1 MSSKL
6 HNIQITNFHTE
17 SGAVYNVIPL
27 SYQIFGPELGSAPI
41 VLVNHA
47 LTANSEVIGEQG
59 WWNDLIGENKLIDTS
74 VYTVLAFN
82 IPGNGFDGFLIDG
95 YKDFFARDIAEIF
108 NEGLQLL
115 EVSSLY
121 ACIGGS
127 VGGGIAWELAALN
140 PTLIQNLIPIA
151 SDWKS
156 SDWMMAN
163 TLLQDLILNNSSN
176 PLHDARIHAM
186 LCYRTPDS
194 FKKRFD
200 RTINEELGIFNIES
214 WLLHHGKKLK
224 DRFQLASYKLL
235 NQLLGSIDIT
245 RNRNDFLKVASKIEA
260 NIHVVGVDS
269 DLFFTAQENKE
280 TVEELSKVKSNV
292 FYHEVKSIHG
302 HDAFLIEFEQLGK
315 LLNNVFN
322 KQLVSP

>member
-1 MSSKL
+1 MKNEL
-6 HNIQITNFHTE
+6 QHIKITNFQTE
-17 SGAVYNVIPL
+17 SGAVYNTIPL
-27 SYQIFGPELGSAPI
+27 SYQVFGPTLGSAPV

-47 LTANSEVIGEQG
+47 LTGNSEVIGEQG
-59 WWNDLIGENKLIDTS
+59 WWNELIGYDKLIDTT

-82 IPGNGFDGFLIDG
+82 IPGNGFDGFLVEN
-95 YKDFFARDIAEIF
+95 YKNFKARDVAQIF
-108 NEGLQLL
+108 NLGLKQLKIN
-115 EVSSLY
+115 SLF

-140 PTLIQNLIPIA
+140 PILIENLIPIA

-156 SDWMMAN
+156 SDWMLAN

-176 PLHDARIHAM
+176 PVHDARIQAM

-194 FKKRFD
+194 FKGRFN
-200 RTINEELGIFNIES
+200 RTINNELGIFNIES

-235 NQLLGSIDIT
+235 NQLLSSIDIT
-245 RNRNDFLKVASKIEA
+245 RERNEFLEVASKIEA
-260 NIHVVGVDS
+260 NIHLVGVDS

-280 TVEELSKVKSNV
+280 TVEELSTVKSNV
-292 FYHEVKSIHG
+292 FYYEIKSIHG
-302 HDAFLIEFEQLGK
+302 HDAFLIEFGQLEK
-315 LLNNVFN
+315 LLKNVFN

>member
-1 MSSKL
+1 MPSKL
-6 HNIQITNFHTE
+6 NNIQITNFQTE

-27 SYQIFGPELGSAPI
+27 SYQVFGPDLGSAPI
-41 VLVNHA
+41 VLINHA
-47 LTANSEVIGEQG
+47 LTANSEVIGEHG
-59 WWNDLIGENKLIDTS
+59 WWNDLIGQNKLIDTS

-82 IPGNGFDGFLIDG
+82 IPGNGFDGFLIDN
-95 YKDFFARDIAEIF
+95 YKDFSARDIADIF
-108 NEGLQLL
+108 NQGLQLL
-115 EVSSLY
+115 KISGLY

-140 PTLIQNLIPIA
+140 PALIQNLIPIA

-156 SDWMMAN
+156 SDWMLAN

-176 PLHDARIHAM
+176 PVHDARIQAM
-186 LCYRTPDS
+186 LCYRTPNS
-194 FKKRFD
+194 FKRRFN
-200 RTINEELGIFNIES
+200 RTINEDLGIFNIES

-245 RNRNDFLKVASKIEA
+245 RNRNDFLEVASKIKA
-260 NIHVVGVDS
+260 AIHVVGVDS

-280 TVEELSKVKSNV
+280 TVEELSKVKTNV
-292 FYHEVKSIHG
+292 FYHEIKSIHG
-302 HDAFLIEFEQLGK
+302 HDAFLIEFDQLEK

>member
-6 HNIQITNFHTE
+6 NNIQITNFQTE

-27 SYQIFGPELGSAPI
+27 SYQVFGPDLGSAPI

-47 LTANSEVIGEQG
+47 LTANSEVIGEHG
-59 WWNDLIGENKLIDTS
+59 WWNDLIGQNKLIDTS

-82 IPGNGFDGFLIDG
+82 IPGNGFDGFLIDN
-95 YKDFFARDIAEIF
+95 YKDFSARDIADIF
-108 NEGLQLL
+108 NQGLQLL
-115 EVSSLY
+115 KISGLY

-140 PTLIQNLIPIA
+140 PVLIQNLIPIA

-156 SDWMMAN
+156 SDWMLAN

-176 PLHDARIHAM
+176 PVHDARIQAM
-186 LCYRTPDS
+186 LCYRTPNS
-194 FKKRFD
+194 FKRRFN
-200 RTINEELGIFNIES
+200 RTINKDLGIFNIES

-224 DRFQLASYKLL
+224 GRFQLASYKLL

-245 RNRNDFLKVASKIEA
+245 RNRNDFLEVASKIKA
-260 NIHVVGVDS
+260 AIHVVGVDS

-280 TVEELSKVKSNV
+280 TVEELSKVKTNV
-292 FYHEVKSIHG
+292 FYHEIKSIHG
-302 HDAFLIEFEQLGK
+302 HDAFLIEFDQLEK
-315 LLNNVFN
+315 LLNSVFN